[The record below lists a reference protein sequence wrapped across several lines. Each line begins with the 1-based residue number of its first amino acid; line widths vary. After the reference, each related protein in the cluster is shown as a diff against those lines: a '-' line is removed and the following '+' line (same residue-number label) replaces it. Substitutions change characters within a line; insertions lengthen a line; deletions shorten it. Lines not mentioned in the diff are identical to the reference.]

1 MNNLWK
7 KRLNLYLKRMIK
19 YYRYVFNDHFVIA
32 LLFLL
37 GGISYTYSNFI
48 KSLNVDL
55 SYPWAK
61 PVVIIVLLVMLQFG
75 KVGTLID
82 EPDKVF
88 LLPQEKG
95 MREYL
100 MKAQKRAWVLNSVI
114 QIVVWIVLLPFIYYG
129 VHLNLLESII
139 LLLSQVAL
147 KVVQVNLF
155 FIRAFEAKYQAGK
168 YSLILNYVV
177 PLIVYMLGLYA
188 SIYLALGITVGLILY
203 LKSLPKNKII
213 QWNYL
218 IDVEK
223 LRLMRKYSFFNLF
236 TDVPQVKKKAKRR
249 KYLDWLIPK
258 FKNVYGYLFIRA
270 IIRNGEYSGL
280 YIRLT
285 VIEFI
290 VLLFIP
296 KFWLSLVI
304 GMLFIYL
311 IGFQMLPLYKYFDD
325 NVFVHLYPLE
335 TNSKGKEFKSIL
347 LALLIINAF
356 LATIAVYIAIQ
367 NLLLSGAFFALVLV
381 ESILFVYGYANLRL
395 GKYKVFLGR

>member
-61 PVVIIVLLVMLQFG
+61 PVVIIALLVMLQFG

-100 MKAQKRAWVLNSVI
+100 MRAKKRAWVSNSVI

-129 VHLNLLESII
+129 VHLNLVESII

-147 KVVQVNLF
+147 KVAQVNLF

-177 PLIVYMLGLYA
+177 PLIVYTLGLYA
-188 SIYLALGITVGLILY
+188 SIYFALGITVGLILY
-203 LKSLPKNKII
+203 LKSLPKNQII

-367 NLLLSGAFFALVLV
+367 NLLLSGAFLALVLV

-395 GKYKVFLGR
+395 EKS

>member
-100 MKAQKRAWVLNSVI
+100 MKAQKRAWVSNSVI

-147 KVVQVNLF
+147 KVIQVNLF

-236 TDVPQVKKKAKRR
+236 TDVSQVKKKAKRR
-249 KYLDWLIPK
+249 KYLDWLIPNL
-258 FKNVYGYLFIRA
+258 KNVYGYLFIRA

-367 NLLLSGAFFALVLV
+367 NLLLSGAFLALVLV

-395 GKYKVFLGR
+395 EKS